1 MTYQTFAMGGLTL
14 QQILV
19 AFLAIVMRLS
29 GLMLFAP
36 FYGSAAIPA
45 RVKAGF
51 VLAASILFFPTLA
64 PSLVHL
70 DVASWPGLVLG
81 EVVIGA
87 GMGIAT
93 NLVFDG
99 VHMAGQILSTQMGY
113 SLINLL
119 DPQTQVESTV
129 IAVFH
134 QTIAMLIFLRLD
146 VHLWLLRAVGRSFT
160 LVPPG
165 SAHLTGMFTMT
176 AVRAGGEVFTL
187 GVQMAAPVLSATF
200 LADIVLGLLG
210 KASPQAP
217 LMMLGPPIKTLLGL
231 AILFVALK
239 FWPPMLDR
247 FFLHSLEL
255 SNRLLTQAR

>member
-1 MTYQTFAMGGLTL
+1 MTQLTL
-14 QQILV
+14 QQMIV
-19 AFLAIVMRLS
+19 AFLAIAMRLS

-36 FYGSAAIPA
+36 FFSSAAMPA

-51 VLAASILFFPTLA
+51 VVAATFLFFPSLSPGLA
-64 PSLVHL
+64 HL
-70 DVASWPGLVLG
+70 DVSAWPGLVLG
-81 EVVIGA
+81 EVIVGA

-93 NLVFDG
+93 NLVFDA
-99 VHMAGQILSTQMGY
+99 VQMAGQVLSTQMGF

-129 IAVFH
+129 IALFH
-134 QTIAMLIFLRLD
+134 QTLAMLIFLRLD
-146 VHLWLLRAVGRSFT
+146 VHLWLLRAVGRSFL

-165 SAHLTGMFTMT
+165 SAHLSGMFTMT

-187 GVQMAAPVLSATF
+187 GLQMAAPVLSATF
-200 LADIVLGLLG
+200 LTDIVLGLLG

-217 LMMLGPPIKTLLGL
+217 LMMLGPPVKTLLGF

-239 FWPPMLDR
+239 YWPAMLDR

-255 SNRLLTQAR
+255 SNRLLLEAR

>member
-1 MTYQTFAMGGLTL
+1 MTQLTL
-14 QQILV
+14 QQMIV
-19 AFLAIVMRLS
+19 AFLAIAMRLS

-36 FYGSAAIPA
+36 FFSSAAMPA

-51 VLAASILFFPTLA
+51 VVAATFLFFPSLSPGLA
-64 PSLVHL
+64 HL
-70 DVASWPGLVLG
+70 DASAWPGLVLG
-81 EVVIGA
+81 EVIVGA

-93 NLVFDG
+93 NLVFDA
-99 VHMAGQILSTQMGY
+99 VQMAGQVLSTQMGF

-129 IAVFH
+129 IALFH
-134 QTIAMLIFLRLD
+134 QTLAMLIFLRLD
-146 VHLWLLRAVGRSFT
+146 VHLWLLRAVGRSFL

-165 SAHLTGMFTMT
+165 SAHLSGMFTMT

-187 GVQMAAPVLSATF
+187 GLQMAAPVLSATF
-200 LADIVLGLLG
+200 LTDIVLGLLG

-217 LMMLGPPIKTLLGL
+217 LMMLGPPVKTLLGF

-239 FWPPMLDR
+239 YWPAMLDR

-255 SNRLLTQAR
+255 SNRLLLEAR